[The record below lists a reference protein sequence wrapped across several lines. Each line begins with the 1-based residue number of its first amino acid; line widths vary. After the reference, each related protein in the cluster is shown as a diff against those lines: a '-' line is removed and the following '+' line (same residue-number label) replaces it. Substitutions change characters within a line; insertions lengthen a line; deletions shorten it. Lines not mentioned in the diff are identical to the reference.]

1 MGHHHH
7 HAAPASAT
15 ASAESASPES
25 RERYRATFKVTI
37 IGSVI
42 DFSLAV
48 AKIIAGVMAHSQ
60 SLIADGVHSLSDL
73 GTDVIVIYAAKHA
86 HREADEEH
94 PYGHGRIETV
104 ATVVLGTVLA
114 AVGIG
119 IIWDATYRLFHP
131 DLLLNPTM
139 AAIVIAAISVV
150 SKEAIYHYTM
160 HYAKKYRSKMLR
172 ANAWHSRTDAISSVV
187 VIIGVAG
194 TMAGLA
200 YLDAIAAIIVGLMI
214 AKIGWD
220 LAWHAVQELI
230 DTGLEK
236 EMVEKIQQTIMDVD
250 GVKNMHMLRTRRMG
264 GEALA
269 DVHILVSPRISVSE
283 GHQIGETVRGTLIET
298 FDEISDVTV
307 HIDPEDDEAGPRC
320 DGLPLR
326 GAMLKRLREAW
337 SHIPE
342 AAHLEN
348 VSLHYLQGRIHL
360 ELFLPLNAL
369 DNPDQAHETTRALVA
384 ASKTVSE
391 IGEVVVHYR

>member
-7 HAAPASAT
+7 HAAPEAADSAGP
-15 ASAESASPES
+15 AA
-25 RERYRATFKVTI
+25 RERYRATFKVTV
-37 IGSVI
+37 IGSVL
-42 DFSLAV
+42 DFGLAV
-48 AKIIAGVMAHSQ
+48 AKIVAGFLAHSQ

-73 GTDVIVIYAAKHA
+73 GTDFIVIYAAKHA

-104 ATVVLGTVLA
+104 ATVVLGTVLI

-131 DLLLNPTM
+131 DLLLNPTI

-283 GHQIGETVRGTLIET
+283 GHQIGETVRGTLIDT

-337 SHIPE
+337 SHIPA

-348 VSLHYLQGRIHL
+348 VSLHYLQGRVHL

-369 DNPDQAHETTRALVA
+369 DNPEQAHETTRALVA
-384 ASKTVSE
+384 ASKTLPE